1 MAKKVR
7 YVQIVVLVAMF
18 VCGVLASAF
27 FPGSLW
33 VAVTFI
39 SLTALM
45 FILASL

>member
-7 YVQIVVLVAMF
+7 YAQLVVLVAML

-39 SLTALM
+39 TLVALM
-45 FILASL
+45 FKLASL